1 VYYRFKNDKYE
12 EFIRLKI
19 EGTVSSEVIEQYPM
33 VKDLMKGLVLKID
46 VAKYFI
52 NEKNN
57 IVIMWLDADNIEE
70 FI

>member
-1 VYYRFKNDKYE
+1 MYYRFKNDKYE

>member
-1 VYYRFKNDKYE
+1 
-12 EFIRLKI
+12 
-19 EGTVSSEVIEQYPM
+19 
-33 VKDLMKGLVLKID
+33 MKGLVLKID